1 MLSTPRPV
9 VELLS
14 NLRRAVRDADQIAVA
29 YVQEAIGEASVS
41 DLVALLAV
49 IAEHADLTAPSAHG
63 YTLGE
68 QLAGYEAVAAG
79 SPTRRDLFAVLNH
92 LTINGLGEA
101 PTAQQ
106 RDAALEL
113 RHIYRAN
120 LDLAAL
126 GIRSGRYDAAAVQQA
141 TRPVLQAAS

>member
-9 VELLS
+9 VELLG
-14 NLRRAVRDADQIAVA
+14 NLRKAARDGDQVAVA

-41 DLVALLAV
+41 DLVALLAL
-49 IAEHADLTAPSAHG
+49 IAEHADLTAPAERG
-63 YTLGE
+63 YTLSE
-68 QLAGYEAVAAG
+68 QLAGYEAVASG

-92 LTINGLGEA
+92 ITINGLGEP
-101 PTAQQ
+101 PTQAQ
-106 RDAALEL
+106 RSEALEL

-126 GIRSGRYDAAAVQQA
+126 GIRSGRYSAAAVQQA
-141 TRPVLQAAS
+141 TRPVLRAAS